1 MERGNGFGDVVELK
15 RKLSITPILCVKS
28 VDRSIEYYK
37 TRLGFTVG
45 FRWSDDVN
53 QMLKESDPQR
63 ATFASI
69 FLEETE
75 IFLSEMSQ
83 GKPGTWLCLNFEV
96 KKDLDQFYGKI
107 KNAGAI
113 ISGDMEFKPWGMH
126 EVLVSDLDGHFLRFG
141 APAESHSS

>member
-1 MERGNGFGDVVELK
+1 MELK
-15 RKLSITPILCVKS
+15 RKLSLTPILCVQS

-37 TRLGFTVG
+37 IRLGFTLG
-45 FRWSDDVN
+45 FRWSDEVN

-75 IFLSEMSQ
+75 IFLSEKSQ
-83 GKPGTWLCLNFEV
+83 GKTGTWLCLNFEE
-96 KKDLDQFYGKI
+96 KEALDQYYGKI

-113 ISGDMEFKPWGMH
+113 ISGDMELKPWGMH

-141 APAESHSS
+141 APKASPSA